1 MRIDAR
7 EAALVVAGAAALVL
21 GVYTA
26 TPLTPRNAGFDSD
39 GVYYGAMA
47 LSLPEL
53 HELAHTAPYCWR
65 PLTPWLAGALPRSNN
80 AQLIANFR
88 VLTLPVTFAS
98 LLLLYALLRSL
109 RLSVAASSLGAVL
122 YAGLFWTLKFAYY
135 SPAYVDYF
143 AQTLLLAALLLVV
156 LGKPWLMLGVLCAGV
171 LQRETILAAIPAL
184 IALRWQATR
193 LRSGQERV
201 WIAAVLVL
209 PPALLVALRTVV
221 TPVNSYSSV
230 AALAEI
236 AGSQLR
242 SVQFWA
248 LLPLELVVGLGAT
261 PLVALAAATTLPD
274 ALRRL
279 WPFAMLLACGVPL
292 AFGGPDK
299 ARLLLPLVP
308 AAIVLAVAAF
318 DAALG
323 GWRRPALIAW
333 LALLLASH
341 GYIGHQFEPLDST
354 DEFFQRLA
362 PLHGFRDGGDPT
374 REYLRCGAALGLTAI
389 ATLLLFRSSRSADS
403 GP

>member
-21 GVYTA
+21 GIYAA

-39 GVYYGAMA
+39 GLFYGAMA

-65 PLTPWLAGALPRSNN
+65 PLTPWLAGALPRSDN

-88 VLTLPVTFAS
+88 MLTLPATFAS
-98 LLLLYALLRSL
+98 LLLLYALLRAL
-109 RLSVAASSLGAVL
+109 RLPVSAAALGGAL

-143 AQTLLLAALLLVV
+143 AQTLLLAALLLTA
-156 LGKPWLMLGVLCAGV
+156 LGKPWLTLGVLCAGV
-171 LQRETILAAIPAL
+171 FQRETILAAIPAL

-193 LRSGQERV
+193 LRTGQERV
-201 WIAAVLVL
+201 WAGAVLALPLVL
-209 PPALLVALRTVV
+209 LAALRAFI

-230 AALAEI
+230 AALAEV
-236 AGSQLR
+236 AAAQLR
-242 SVQFWA
+242 SAQFWS
-248 LLPLELVVGLGAT
+248 LLPVELAVGLGAI
-261 PLVALAAATTLPD
+261 PLVALAAAHALPD
-274 ALRRL
+274 TLRRL
-279 WPFAMLLACGVPL
+279 WPFAILLACGVPL

-308 AAIVLAVAAF
+308 AAIVLAIAAF
-318 DAALG
+318 DAAIRD
-323 GWRRPALIAW
+323 WRRPALIAW

-354 DEFFQRLA
+354 DKFFQRLA
-362 PLHGFRDGGDPT
+362 PLHGFRDSGDPM
-374 REYLRCGAALGLTAI
+374 REYLRCGAALGLVAI
-389 ATLLLFRSSRSADS
+389 AAPLLLRRARRAR
-403 GP
+403 PKP